1 MFKVRSVLSLILWLT
16 CTCSTAYA
24 GESVRN
30 PPADSIAMA
39 ARIDS
44 VRQLRAND
52 VAFIL
57 DKIET
62 AYVSGRRGISDSIWQ
77 QTSDFI
83 ERMLLNDLI
92 SGHDREFAFMLR
104 NIGRLTADAHFAF
117 PDGGALNRFRF
128 FRERGPN
135 IPAVGSGMERRHGVQ
150 RQGLFGD
157 NSSGCSDRIGQQ
169 RVLPTVRFQ

>member
-16 CTCSTAYA
+16 CSCSTAYA

-104 NIGRLTADAHFAF
+104 NII
-117 PDGGALNRFRF
+117 
-128 FRERGPN
+128 RGHTKTT
-135 IPAVGSGMERRHGVQ
+135 E
-150 RQGLFGD
+150 
-157 NSSGCSDRIGQQ
+157 
-169 RVLPTVRFQ
+169 

>member
-57 DKIET
+57 DKKNRSQKLK
-62 AYVSGRRGISDSIWQ
+62 YG
-77 QTSDFI
+77 
-83 ERMLLNDLI
+83 LCL
-92 SGHDREFAFMLR
+92 REKQ
-104 NIGRLTADAHFAF
+104 
-117 PDGGALNRFRF
+117 
-128 FRERGPN
+128 
-135 IPAVGSGMERRHGVQ
+135 IP
-150 RQGLFGD
+150 L
-157 NSSGCSDRIGQQ
+157 
-169 RVLPTVRFQ
+169 